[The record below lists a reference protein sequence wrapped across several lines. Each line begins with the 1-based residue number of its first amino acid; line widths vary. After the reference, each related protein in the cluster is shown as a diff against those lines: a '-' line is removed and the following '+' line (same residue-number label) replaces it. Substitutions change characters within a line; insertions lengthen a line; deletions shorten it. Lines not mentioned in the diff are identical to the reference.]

1 MSIVPRF
8 GKVLIKYSVRGCK
21 ASDPYACKKAG
32 ELYQEMS
39 GDKNNKDTLD
49 YLDRACGL
57 GVGKPEDKC
66 EERSLRVYEE
76 K

>member
-1 MSIVPRF
+1 
-8 GKVLIKYSVRGCK
+8 
-21 ASDPYACKKAG
+21 
-32 ELYQEMS
+32 MS

-57 GVGKPEDKC
+57 GVGKLEDKC

-76 K
+76 KQVYLVLFCYLQLDLKAFLFKNIKIRLKFNQASKK

>member
-1 MSIVPRF
+1 
-8 GKVLIKYSVRGCK
+8 
-21 ASDPYACKKAG
+21 
-32 ELYQEMS
+32 MS